1 MSAPQLPGRSAE
13 AGAAPQSASQTD
25 ETSFGDEAAVDE
37 AWDFLAPPQAGDEI
51 GRLGG
56 YRILQVLGR
65 GGMGVVFQAEDR
77 QPQARRRPQGDAA
90 VAGCQSV
97 GQEALSA
104 RGPDRGRIKHDHI
117 VTIHQVGEDRGAPF
131 LAMEFLHGEPLDVRL
146 KREGKL
152 PILEVLRIGREVAE
166 GLAAAHETG
175 LIHRDIK
182 PANVWLESRKLGGG
196 VSTSPRVKILDFGL
210 ARAMDDQQ
218 NLTQTGA
225 IIGTPSYM
233 APEQSQGGKV
243 DRRCDLFSLGCM
255 LYVMTTGEM
264 PFKGTDTMSI
274 LLAVATSEAPP
285 PITLNPETPTEL
297 SDLIQRLLAKNPNDR
312 LQDASEVAATLRTIE
327 TVTAA
332 DDQTAA
338 LRRLDVPRTRQP
350 APAGRKPRRGVLV
363 ACGLA
368 FLVAAVVAG
377 IVFFLPS
384 GNGVI
389 RIEIN
394 DDSTQV
400 TLTKTGA
407 IIKRAGK
414 EHEIKIAPG
423 EHAMLVKRGD
433 MELQTD
439 KFVLKK
445 GETVTL
451 KVEFIKDK
459 LVVLRADGTV
469 LAQKSAPR
477 GAHASRCRRRFPV

>member
-1 MSAPQLPGRSAE
+1 
-13 AGAAPQSASQTD
+13 
-25 ETSFGDEAAVDE
+25 
-37 AWDFLAPPQAGDEI
+37 
-51 GRLGG
+51 
-56 YRILQVLGR
+56 
-65 GGMGVVFQAEDR
+65 
-77 QPQARRRPQGDAA
+77 
-90 VAGCQSV
+90 
-97 GQEALSA
+97 
-104 RGPDRGRIKHDHI
+104 
-117 VTIHQVGEDRGAPF
+117 
-131 LAMEFLHGEPLDVRL
+131 
-146 KREGKL
+146 
-152 PILEVLRIGREVAE
+152 
-166 GLAAAHETG
+166 
-175 LIHRDIK
+175 
-182 PANVWLESRKLGGG
+182 
-196 VSTSPRVKILDFGL
+196 
-210 ARAMDDQQ
+210 
-218 NLTQTGA
+218 
-225 IIGTPSYM
+225 M
-233 APEQSQGGKV
+233 APEQAQGGKV
-243 DRRCDLFSLGCM
+243 DRRCDLFSLGCV

-312 LQDASEVAATLRTIE
+312 PQDASEVAATLRAIE

-368 FLVAAVVAG
+368 FLVTAVVAG

-407 IIKRAGK
+407 IIKGAGK

-477 GAHASRCRRRFPV
+477 GRHQPLPSKVPRLSWPSQVVVAVTLTSPP